1 MFNKTKLVIICSALC
16 LTGFA
21 FANAELNEKLDR
33 LLDNQKVILT
43 RLQKLEKNQNEL
55 SKKVNA
61 GGGAANKKNNRPQVD
76 YNKEYK
82 VPVGNSIVLGNPSAK
97 VTITEWM
104 DFQWPYCA
112 KSTGL
117 VDDILKKYPNDVR
130 VVIKNFPLGSHKE
143 ANKAALYALAAGRQG
158 KYKEMFNKIFDNWRQ
173 LRNNEDLPLQYA
185 EELGLNID
193 QVKSDIKDPALQ
205 KIIDDEMAQL
215 KGTGM
220 RMAVPKFLI
229 NGKEPQGRDL
239 AAWSKIIDGYLKK

>member
-1 MFNKTKLVIICSALC
+1 MPKLIKYISISALIF
-16 LTGFA
+16 LIGFLN
-21 FANAELNEKLDR
+21 ANQDLNEKLDR

-55 SKKVNA
+55 AKKINSNP
-61 GGGAANKKNNRPQVD
+61 GSNKKNNRPQVD

-82 VPVGNSIVLGNPSAK
+82 VPVGESVVLGNPTAD
-97 VTITEWM
+97 VTIIKWT

-130 VVIKNFPLGSHKE
+130 VVVKNFPLGSHKQ

-173 LRNNEDLPLQYA
+173 LRNNEDLPLSYA
-185 EELGLNID
+185 DDLGLNID
-193 QVKSDIKDPALQ
+193 QIKSDIKDPSLQ
-205 KIIDDEMAQL
+205 KIIDDEMNQL

-239 AAWSKIIDGYLKK
+239 ASWSKIIDGYLKK

>member
-1 MFNKTKLVIICSALC
+1 MPKLIKYISISALIF
-16 LTGFA
+16 LIGFLN
-21 FANAELNEKLDR
+21 ANQDLNEKLDR

-55 SKKVNA
+55 AKKINSNP
-61 GGGAANKKNNRPQVD
+61 GSNKKNNRPQVD

-82 VPVGNSIVLGNPSAK
+82 VPVGESVVLGNPTAD
-97 VTITEWM
+97 VTIIKWT

-117 VDDILKKYPNDVR
+117 VDDILKKYPDDVR
-130 VVIKNFPLGSHKE
+130 VVVKNFPLGSHKQ

-173 LRNNEDLPLQYA
+173 LRNNEDLPLSYA
-185 EELGLNID
+185 DELGLNID
-193 QVKSDIKDPALQ
+193 QIKSDIKDPSLQ
-205 KIIDDEMAQL
+205 KIIDDEMNQL

-239 AAWSKIIDGYLKK
+239 ASWSKIIDGYLKK

>member
-1 MFNKTKLVIICSALC
+1 MPKLIKYISISALI
-16 LTGFA
+16 LLIGFLN
-21 FANAELNEKLDR
+21 ANQDLNEKLDR

-55 SKKVNA
+55 AKKINSNP
-61 GGGAANKKNNRPQVD
+61 GSNKKNNRPQVD

-82 VPVGNSIVLGNPSAK
+82 VPVGESVVLGNPTAD
-97 VTITEWM
+97 VTIIKWT

-130 VVIKNFPLGSHKE
+130 VVVKNFPLGSHKQ

-173 LRNNEDLPLQYA
+173 LRNNEDLPLSYA
-185 EELGLNID
+185 DELGLNID
-193 QVKSDIKDPALQ
+193 QIKSDIKDPSLQ
-205 KIIDDEMAQL
+205 KIIDDEMNQL

-239 AAWSKIIDGYLKK
+239 ASWSKIIDGYLKK

>member
-1 MFNKTKLVIICSALC
+1 MPKLIKYISISALIF
-16 LTGFA
+16 LIGFLN
-21 FANAELNEKLDR
+21 ANQDLNEKLDR

-55 SKKVNA
+55 AKKINSNP
-61 GGGAANKKNNRPQVD
+61 GSNKKNNRPQVD

-82 VPVGNSIVLGNPSAK
+82 VPVGESVVLGNPTAD
-97 VTITEWM
+97 VTIIKWT

-130 VVIKNFPLGSHKE
+130 VVVKNFPLGSHKQ

-173 LRNNEDLPLQYA
+173 LRNNEDLPLSYA
-185 EELGLNID
+185 DDLGLNIE
-193 QVKSDIKDPALQ
+193 QIKSDIKDPSLQ
-205 KIIDDEMAQL
+205 KIIDDEMNQL

-239 AAWSKIIDGYLKK
+239 ASWSKIIDGYLKK

>member
-1 MFNKTKLVIICSALC
+1 MPKLIKYIISISALI
-16 LTGFA
+16 LLIGFLN
-21 FANAELNEKLDR
+21 ANQDLNEKLDR

-55 SKKVNA
+55 AKKINSNP
-61 GGGAANKKNNRPQVD
+61 GSNKKNNRPQVD

-82 VPVGNSIVLGNPSAK
+82 VPVGESVVLGNPTAD
-97 VTITEWM
+97 VTIIKWT

-130 VVIKNFPLGSHKE
+130 VVVKNFPLGSHKQ

-173 LRNNEDLPLQYA
+173 LRNNEDLPLSYA
-185 EELGLNID
+185 DELGLNID
-193 QVKSDIKDPALQ
+193 QIKSDIKDPSLQ
-205 KIIDDEMAQL
+205 KIIDDEMNQL

-239 AAWSKIIDGYLKK
+239 ASWSKIIDGYLKK

>member
-1 MFNKTKLVIICSALC
+1 MPKSIKYISISALI
-16 LTGFA
+16 LLIGFLN
-21 FANAELNEKLDR
+21 ANQDLNEKLDR

-55 SKKVNA
+55 AKKINSNP
-61 GGGAANKKNNRPQVD
+61 GSNKKNNRPQVD

-82 VPVGNSIVLGNPSAK
+82 VPVGESVVLGNPTAD
-97 VTITEWM
+97 VTIIKWT

-130 VVIKNFPLGSHKE
+130 VVVKNFPLGSHKQ

-173 LRNNEDLPLQYA
+173 LRNNEDLPLSYA
-185 EELGLNID
+185 DELGLNID
-193 QVKSDIKDPALQ
+193 QIKSDIKDPSLQ
-205 KIIDDEMAQL
+205 KIIDDEMNQL

-239 AAWSKIIDGYLKK
+239 ASWSKIIDGYLKK